1 MMEQVRLCTVWPME
15 NWLGS
20 SLNQTTVLESDSCAL
35 EQGYLRIEKEGNL
48 AIGPCECGSIIA
60 FQSHT
65 KVASWI
71 DRMTLQNHTL
81 AAPDSHPICSPRAT
95 ASEARGKSAQHYV
108 ASF

>member
-65 KVASWI
+65 KAASRI

-81 AAPDSHPICSPRAT
+81 AAPIRILYVVPGPRR
-95 ASEARGKSAQHYV
+95 ARQGENLHSIT
-108 ASF
+108 